1 MTPSSTSHIQPLLKL
16 ARNTPPWMAYVPIAL
31 VTLLGVLV
39 TWHAFNTV
47 TDWERQ
53 RVQQAFR
60 AAAIDRVLMV
70 QREIEQ
76 NLGVVQDIG
85 SFFDASKCPRFRIN
99 ETSQAGDLVSAEQR
113 PVHFPVLYVQP
124 YPLNKEALGLD
135 LASDPVILDALQWTR
150 CSKHGM
156 PDRCGF
162 HHAFLCN
169 RRTAM
174 NTVSWP
180 DSRSITG

>member
-85 SFFDASKCPRFRIN
+85 SFFDASKWVGRREFRKFVGPQSAPRLKKKPAAALRG
-99 ETSQAGDLVSAEQR
+99 S
-113 PVHFPVLYVQP
+113 VLMKPARQVIWSG
-124 YPLNKEALGLD
+124 LNSVRCIFLFSMCSPIRL
-135 LASDPVILDALQWTR
+135 TR
-150 CSKHGM
+150 KRWVLIWHLT
-156 PDRCGF
+156 R
-162 HHAFLCN
+162 
-169 RRTAM
+169 
-174 NTVSWP
+174 
-180 DSRSITG
+180 